1 MKLINTFLQER
12 NHTVVLT
19 VTDNL
24 FKLLTSEGMF
34 ACTQE
39 SDLIK

>member
-1 MKLINTFLQER
+1 MKKCLQER
-12 NHTVVLT
+12 NPTVVLT

-24 FKLLTSEGMF
+24 FKLLTLEGTSAF
-34 ACTQE
+34 TQA